1 MPSKAELLNQINQL
15 VPPNVDWKSGAQR
28 YVASMFEKMGREN
41 VERFSMNK
49 PFQIVGRDNPT
60 PAITESVHYL
70 NNFANALDLLKP
82 ANGARILDVACGG
95 GWVSHYLS
103 KMGYWTYGI
112 DISADFV
119 ELAAQRLSSDVG
131 LNVSA
136 EAAARR
142 FSVVD
147 IETTPLPAELH
158 GTFDFVWLESCLHHF
173 VDPVSALENLTA
185 ALKPDGVLVLI
196 EFENRKGSIKQEY
209 LDVMKEYDTLER
221 PYSRAELQSA
231 LGLAGLSHYEFF
243 GTINGWYSAT
253 DPASSRVGERL
264 LEGAADMNLAIC
276 TKDSGRLDDIFPHRK
291 NRSPLS
297 FGTGVSGE
305 NNGWRWCGPSSE
317 IVATQSIEKV
327 SIEIHST
334 LPPQLR
340 REQVISVYGSKG
352 EVTRM
357 FLTPERAFAA
367 LSLGPIAKGES
378 FTFHSAD
385 AFRPS
390 WTGSPDD
397 RLLSFYFKCEF

>member
-1 MPSKAELLNQINQL
+1 MPNKAELLSQINQL
-15 VPPNVDWKSGAQR
+15 VPADVDWKTGAQR
-28 YVASMFEKMGREN
+28 YVASMFEKMGRGN

-49 PFQIVGRDNPT
+49 PFQIVGRDDPT

-119 ELAAQRLSSDVG
+119 ELAAQRLSSDAG
-131 LNVSA
+131 LSVSA
-136 EAAARR
+136 EQAAQR

-147 IETTPLPAELH
+147 IETTPLPADLH

-173 VDPVSALENLTA
+173 VDPISALENLTA

-196 EFENRKGSIKQEY
+196 EFENRKGPIKQEY

-221 PYSRAELQSA
+221 PYSRTELESA
-231 LGLAGLSHYEFF
+231 LSLAGLSNHEFF

-253 DPASSRVGERL
+253 DPVSLRVGEHL
-264 LEGAADMNLAIC
+264 LQGAADMNLAIC
-276 TKDSGRLDDIFPHRK
+276 ANNARRLDDIFPYRK
-291 NRSPLS
+291 NASTLS
-297 FGTGVSGE
+297 FGTGVYAE

-317 IVATQSIEKV
+317 IVATQPIEKV
-327 SIEIHST
+327 SIEVHST
-334 LPPQLR
+334 LPTQLN
-340 REQVISVYGSKG
+340 REQVVSVYGSKG
-352 EVTRM
+352 EVARLS
-357 FLTPERAFAA
+357 LTPERAFAI
-367 LSLGPIAKGES
+367 LTLGPVAKGEG
-378 FTFHSAD
+378 FTFQSSD

-390 WTGSPDD
+390 WTGSSDD
-397 RLLSFYFKCEF
+397 RLLSFYIKCEF